1 MTQAG
6 PDDAELRDTP
16 ASWPV
21 SSTKV
26 AFSGH
31 VVDIRIDAV
40 QMPDGAT
47 ADREILM
54 HPGAVGVLAL
64 DEAGRVMVLRQYRH
78 AVGERL
84 WELPAGLLDV
94 AGEHPLVGAR
104 RELFEEAHLEAD
116 DWRVLVDAYTTPG
129 MSDEAVRIFVA
140 RGARPVA
147 GAQHARVHEEAEM
160 ELRWVALDD
169 LVRGVLAGD
178 LHNPLIVMGALALHA
193 AAAQRGGLDA
203 LRPADAPWPARPF

>member
-1 MTQAG
+1 MTTRSES
-6 PDDAELRDTP
+6 DLRDTP

-21 SSTKV
+21 ASTE
-26 AFSGH
+26 
-31 VVDIRIDAV
+31 VVFTGAVVGIRTDAV
-40 QMPDGAT
+40 EMPDGAT
-47 ADREILM
+47 VEREILV
-54 HPGAVGVLAL
+54 HPGSVGVLAL
-64 DEAGRVMVLRQYRH
+64 DGAGRVMVLRQYRH

-94 AGEHPLVGAR
+94 TGEPPLLGAR

-129 MSDEAVRIFVA
+129 MSDEAVRIFLA
-140 RGARPVA
+140 RGARSVA
-147 GAQHARVHEEAEM
+147 GDQHDRVHEEAEM
-160 ELRWVALDD
+160 ELRWVSPDD
-169 LVRGVLAGD
+169 LVRGVLAGE

-193 AAAQRGGLDA
+193 AVAQPGGLDA